1 MEKIL
6 LIAVLVTAFYCLAKF
21 IEIRFIEKETKP
33 LKFLVRD
40 AAIVFVSGAVAAF
53 ICFNMDS
60 KLLDFMNVMTDTKTA
75 PVGGAAEIFTDA
87 PGF

>member
-6 LIAVLVTAFYCLAKF
+6 LIAVLITVFYCLAKF
-21 IEIRFIEKETKP
+21 IELRFIEKDTKP

-40 AAIVFVSGAVAAF
+40 ATIVFVSGVAAAF

>member
-40 AAIVFVSGAVAAF
+40 AVIVFVSGVVAAF